1 VTGVSLDA
9 LAAEHVAAARASA
22 TGRSS
27 HLVFHHRFRQ
37 VLLAFAAGQGL
48 PAHDNPGSA
57 TLQVLSGRV
66 RLTAGGEKW
75 EGVAGDHVAIPDD
88 RHDLVAVE
96 DAAILLTILPFA
108 QAEVV

>member
-1 VTGVSLDA
+1 MMFN
-9 LAAEHVAAARASA
+9 R
-22 TGRSS
+22 
-27 HLVFHHRFRQ
+27 RFRQ

-66 RLTAGGEKW
+66 RLTAGGESW
-75 EGVAGDHVAIPDD
+75 QGIAGDLVEIPER

-96 DAAILLTILPFA
+96 DSAILLTVVPFT
-108 QAEVV
+108 QVQVV